1 MTDGVLLRYQTELL
15 ETIARSQVTVVEK
28 SRRIGATWAVA
39 ADAVLCAGAAREAH
53 GSDVF
58 YIGYNLE
65 MAREFVDTCAEWAR
79 NFGRAAAAVEET
91 LIKELG
97 PDGESREIKAFRI
110 SFASGFEILALSSRP
125 RSLRGRQGYVVID
138 EAAFHD
144 DLDEL
149 LKAAMALLIWGGR
162 VVVISTHDG
171 VENPFN
177 ELVTSI
183 RAEKLKYGLV
193 RTTFDDA
200 IADGLYRR
208 VCLRRGLEW
217 SAEAEVA
224 WAAQIRADYGDAAA
238 EELDCIPRRSG
249 GKYLARTLLEARATA
264 VPVFRWACDSS
275 FVDLPDEARA
285 AACAEWLE
293 PVLAHIRAMPVEGR
307 CYLGED
313 FGRSGDLSVQWPVV
327 VGADLRRTTPFTIE
341 LRNVPFRQQEQ
352 ILFAVCDA
360 LPRFAGAALDARG
373 NGQFL
378 AEFAR
383 QRYGASRVAE
393 VALSERWYLEHMPPM
408 KAALEDATFTV
419 PADDETIDD
428 LRSLEVVNGVA
439 RVNGKTKSRY
449 GGERHGDGA
458 VAACLAL
465 FASRTLEEDEAWSL
479 GATHASDDQS
489 ARSAF
494 AEHSEAGSIGRTTM
508 VGWT

>member
-1 MTDGVLLRYQTELL
+1 MTEPVLLRYQSELL
-15 ETIARSQVTVVEK
+15 ETIATHTVTVVEK

-39 ADAVLCAGAAREAH
+39 ADAVLCAGAAKAAH

-65 MAREFVDTCAEWAR
+65 MAREFVDTCAMWAGA
-79 NFGRAAAAVEET
+79 FGRAAQAVEET
-91 LIKELG
+91 LIKDLG

-177 ELVTSI
+177 ELVNDI
-183 RAEKLKYGLV
+183 RAGKQDYGLV

-200 IADGLYRR
+200 VADGLYRR
-208 VCLRRGLEW
+208 VCLTRGIEW
-217 SAEAEVA
+217 TAEGEVE
-224 WAAQIRADYGDAAA
+224 WAAKVRADYGDAAA
-238 EELDCIPRRSG
+238 EELDCVPRRSG
-249 GKYLARTLLEARATA
+249 GKYLSRTLLEARAVR
-264 VPVFRWACDSS
+264 VPVFRWACDEN
-275 FVDLPDEARA
+275 FVDLSDDARH

-293 PVLAHIRAMPVEGR
+293 PVLECIRAMPAEGR
-307 CYLGED
+307 SYLGED

-327 VGADLRRTTPFTIE
+327 VRPDLRRTTPFVIE

-360 LPRFAGAALDARG
+360 LPRFSGAALDARG
-373 NGQFL
+373 NGQSL

-383 QRYGASRVAE
+383 QRYGADRVAE
-393 VALSERWYLEHMPPM
+393 VALSERWYLEHMPPL
-408 KAALEDATFTV
+408 KTALEDSTFDV
-419 PADDETIDD
+419 PADDEIIDD
-428 LRSLEVVNGVA
+428 LRALEVVNGIA

-449 GGERHGDGA
+449 GGERHGDASIAGA
-458 VAACLAL
+458 LAL
-465 FASRTLEEDEAWSL
+465 FASRTLEDTEAWSL

-494 AEHSEAGSIGRTTM
+494 AEHSGTGSIGRTTM
-508 VGWT
+508 VGWI